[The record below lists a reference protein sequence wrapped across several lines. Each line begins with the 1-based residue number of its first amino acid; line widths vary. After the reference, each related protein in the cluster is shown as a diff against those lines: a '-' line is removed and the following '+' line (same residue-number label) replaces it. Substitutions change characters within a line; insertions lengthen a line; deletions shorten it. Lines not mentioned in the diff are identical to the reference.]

1 MSKFILKKM
10 YINVTVSVNVK
21 HGYILIIKEKI

>member
-1 MSKFILKKM
+1 MSKFILKM